1 MKDKL
6 MSIFVAFVRKTFTK
20 ERLLDLI
27 DDLLDIVFERF
38 VSSGA
43 PIEERMVDQHG
54 ALYNASLSVK
64 EDCNKDV

>member
-27 DDLLDIVFERF
+27 DDLLDIVYDRF
-38 VSSGA
+38 AA
-43 PIEERMVDQHG
+43 PDGRVEEWSVDHE
-54 ALYNASLSVK
+54 NAFADLK
-64 EDCNKDV
+64 EACDKDV

>member
-27 DDLLDIVFERF
+27 DDLLDIVYDRF
-38 VSSGA
+38 AA
-43 PIEERMVDQHG
+43 PDGTVEVRSVDQENG
-54 ALYNASLSVK
+54 FADLK
-64 EDCNKDV
+64 EACDKDV

>member
-27 DDLLDIVFERF
+27 DDLLDIVFDRF
-38 VSSGA
+38 AA
-43 PIEERMVDQHG
+43 PDGRVEERSVDQE
-54 ALYNASLSVK
+54 NAFAYLK
-64 EDCNKDV
+64 EACDKDV

>member
-27 DDLLDIVFERF
+27 DDLLDIVYDRF
-38 VSSGA
+38 AA
-43 PIEERMVDQHG
+43 PDGRVEERSVDQE
-54 ALYNASLSVK
+54 NAFVDLK
-64 EDCNKDV
+64 EACDKDV

>member
-27 DDLLDIVFERF
+27 DDLLDIVYDRF
-38 VSSGA
+38 ARPDGS
-43 PIEERMVDQHG
+43 IDERMLDQSFAFVD
-54 ALYNASLSVK
+54 AK
-64 EDCNKDV
+64 ELNKKDV

>member
-27 DDLLDIVFERF
+27 DDLLDIVYDRF
-38 VSSGA
+38 AA
-43 PIEERMVDQHG
+43 PDGRVEERSVDQE
-54 ALYNASLSVK
+54 NAFADLK
-64 EDCNKDV
+64 EVCDKDV

>member
-27 DDLLDIVFERF
+27 DDLLDIVYDRF
-38 VSSGA
+38 AVPANSV
-43 PIEERMVDQHG
+43 EERVFDQTS
-54 ALYNASLSVK
+54 ALDDFK
-64 EDCNKDV
+64 EALDKDV